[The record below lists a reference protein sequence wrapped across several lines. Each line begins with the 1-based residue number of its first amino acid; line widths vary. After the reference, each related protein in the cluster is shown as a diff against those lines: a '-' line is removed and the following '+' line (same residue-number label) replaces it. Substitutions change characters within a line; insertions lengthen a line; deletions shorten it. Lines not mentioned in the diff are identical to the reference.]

1 MTSGETSADIV
12 IVGGGIYG
20 TSLALELAGR
30 GYGVTLLEAQEIGS
44 GASGGPGERGVRANG
59 RDIRELP
66 VVSLSMERWQK
77 FQAEIEGG
85 VGYRRVGGLQVYDV
99 PYGHREHEI
108 RGRMEAQ
115 AAIQTQLGSPT
126 HVLTRDEVL
135 EKEPEMTRSII
146 GGLYSPNDGV
156 GDHTFATRQFGA
168 AAERAGVTIR
178 TKAKVVEIIKQGSAA
193 KAVRLENGE
202 VITVGSKL
210 FLLCN
215 AGVPKL
221 LSPILNRHELP
232 HVWNL
237 MPQMMYVS
245 NPENKKV
252 RHLLSHAHR
261 RLAIKQLPDGTM
273 MLSGGVSVTHE
284 NGRVAQGSLSSTAI
298 NLTDAIST
306 LPFLDR
312 SEFLKVDATRV
323 ETVALDA
330 IPVIGQPEAAENIYF
345 GYAWSGHGFAISLGF
360 TKLFADWIET
370 GRKPRELEPFSPAR
384 FTLAS
389 PAARSAEPQAMAL
402 SA

>member
-1 MTSGETSADIV
+1 MTTGATTADIV

-20 TSLALELAGR
+20 TSLAFELGSR
-30 GYGVTLLEAQEIGS
+30 GYSVMLLEAHDIAS

-66 VVSLSMERWQK
+66 VISQALERWQK
-77 FQAEIEGG
+77 FESEIEGG
-85 VGYRRVGGLQVYDV
+85 VGYRRVGHLQVFDV
-99 PYGHREHEI
+99 PYGYREHEI

-115 AAIQTQLGSPT
+115 AAIQTQLGTPT
-126 HVLTRDEVL
+126 SVLDRDEVL

-146 GGLYSPNDGV
+146 GGLYCPNDGV
-156 GDHTFATRQFGA
+156 GDHTFATRQFAA
-168 AAERAGVTIR
+168 AAERTGVAIR
-178 TKAKVVEIIKQGSAA
+178 TKARAVEIIKQGSTA
-193 KAVRLENGE
+193 KAVRLESGE

-215 AGVPKL
+215 AGVPTL
-221 LSPILNRHELP
+221 LSPILSRHEIP
-232 HVWNL
+232 YVWNL
-237 MPQMMYVS
+237 MPQMMYVT
-245 NPENKKV
+245 NPESKKIK
-252 RHLLSHAHR
+252 HLLSHAHR
-261 RLAIKQLPDGTM
+261 RLAIKQLPDGTV

-284 NGRVAQGSLSSTAI
+284 GGKVAQGSLSSTAI

-330 IPVIGQPEAAENIYF
+330 IPMIGQPEAAENVYF

-360 TKLFADWIET
+360 TKLFADWVES
-370 GRKPRELEPFSPAR
+370 GRKPIELEPFSPTR
-384 FTLAS
+384 FTLTSSA
-389 PAARSAEPQAMAL
+389 PRSSELQAMAL

>member
-1 MTSGETSADIV
+1 MTTGATTADIV

-20 TSLALELAGR
+20 TSLAFELGSR
-30 GYGVTLLEAQEIGS
+30 GYSVILLEAHDIAS

-66 VVSLSMERWQK
+66 VISQALGRWQK
-77 FQAEIEGG
+77 FESEIEGG
-85 VGYRRVGGLQVYDV
+85 VGYRRVGHLQVFDV
-99 PYGHREHEI
+99 PYGYREHEI

-115 AAIQTQLGSPT
+115 AAIQTQLGTPT
-126 HVLTRDEVL
+126 SVLDRDEVL

-146 GGLYSPNDGV
+146 GGLYCPNDGV
-156 GDHTFATRQFGA
+156 GDHTFATRQFAA
-168 AAERAGVTIR
+168 AAERTGVAIR
-178 TKAKVVEIIKQGSAA
+178 TKARAVEIIKQGSTA
-193 KAVRLENGE
+193 KAVRLESGE

-215 AGVPKL
+215 AGVPTL
-221 LSPILNRHELP
+221 LSPILSRHEIP
-232 HVWNL
+232 YVWNL
-237 MPQMMYVS
+237 MPQMMYVT
-245 NPENKKV
+245 NPESKKIK
-252 RHLLSHAHR
+252 HLLSHAHR
-261 RLAIKQLPDGTM
+261 RLAIKQLPDGTV

-284 NGRVAQGSLSSTAI
+284 GGKVAQGSLSSTAI

-330 IPVIGQPEAAENIYF
+330 IPMIGQPEAAENVYF

-360 TKLFADWIET
+360 TKLFADWVES
-370 GRKPRELEPFSPAR
+370 GRKPIELEPFSPTR
-384 FTLAS
+384 FTLTSSA
-389 PAARSAEPQAMAL
+389 PRSSELQAMAL

>member
-1 MTSGETSADIV
+1 MTTGATTADIV

-20 TSLALELAGR
+20 TSLAFELGSR
-30 GYGVTLLEAQEIGS
+30 GYSVMLLEAHDIAS

-66 VVSLSMERWQK
+66 VISQALERWQK
-77 FQAEIEGG
+77 FESEIEGG
-85 VGYRRVGGLQVYDV
+85 VGYRRVGHLQVFDV
-99 PYGHREHEI
+99 PYGYREHEI

-115 AAIQTQLGSPT
+115 AAIQTQLGTPT
-126 HVLTRDEVL
+126 NVLDRDEVL

-146 GGLYSPNDGV
+146 GGLYCPNDGV
-156 GDHTFATRQFGA
+156 GDHTFATRQFAA
-168 AAERAGVTIR
+168 AAERTGVAIR
-178 TKAKVVEIIKQGSAA
+178 TKARAVEIIKQGSTA
-193 KAVRLENGE
+193 KAVRLESGE

-215 AGVPKL
+215 AGVPTL
-221 LSPILNRHELP
+221 LSPILSRHEIP
-232 HVWNL
+232 YVWNL
-237 MPQMMYVS
+237 MPQMMYVT
-245 NPENKKV
+245 NPESKKIK
-252 RHLLSHAHR
+252 HLLSHAHR
-261 RLAIKQLPDGTM
+261 RLAIKQLPDGTV

-284 NGRVAQGSLSSTAI
+284 GGKVAQGSLSSTAI

-330 IPVIGQPEAAENIYF
+330 IPMIGQPEAAENVYF

-360 TKLFADWIET
+360 TKLFADWVES
-370 GRKPRELEPFSPAR
+370 GRKPIELEPFSPTR
-384 FTLAS
+384 FTLTSSA
-389 PAARSAEPQAMAL
+389 PRSSELQAMAL